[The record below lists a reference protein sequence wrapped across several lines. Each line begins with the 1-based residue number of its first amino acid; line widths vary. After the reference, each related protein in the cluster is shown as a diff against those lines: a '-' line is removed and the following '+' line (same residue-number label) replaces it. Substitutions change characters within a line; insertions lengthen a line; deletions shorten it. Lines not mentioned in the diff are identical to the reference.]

1 MVLELVSPTFPI
13 AIGIVGSWSNSEAD
27 FGFLLTPILGRIQVK
42 IYISSKSLFSADLNS
57 TVLHSA
63 KFFHIPLFKWHTL
76 VGKFF
81 YY

>member
-42 IYISSKSLFSADLNS
+42 IYIFCI
-57 TVLHSA
+57 H
-63 KFFHIPLFKWHTL
+63 FHTIQGPN
-76 VGKFF
+76 VVQ
-81 YY
+81 

>member
-42 IYISSKSLFSADLNS
+42 IYIFATFPCLAR
-57 TVLHSA
+57 
-63 KFFHIPLFKWHTL
+63 I
-76 VGKFF
+76 
-81 YY
+81 

>member
-13 AIGIVGSWSNSEAD
+13 AIGIVGSWSNSEDD
-27 FGFLLTPILGRIQVK
+27 FGFLLTPIIGRIQVK

-63 KFFHIPLFKWHTL
+63 KIFIPPYSSGT
-76 VGKFF
+76 
-81 YY
+81 